1 MDKPQKLFFSDVKV
15 CQGCG
20 RMLPNDSEEEY
31 CGVCKEQNL
40 FKEVRE
46 FIRDNDVTERD
57 VCREFG
63 LSKWKVREWIKNG
76 RIEYVEDNG
85 HQFAHPVLTPD
96 EEHKAKMQG
105 FALANKQ
112 EDSRWHTDIEKK

>member
-1 MDKPQKLFFSDVKV
+1 MDRPRTLFFGANKV
-15 CQGCG
+15 CPGCG
-20 RMLPNDSEEEY
+20 KMLPDNYEEEY
-31 CGVCKEQNL
+31 CAPCAEQNL

-46 FIRDNDVTERD
+46 YIRENDVTERD

-96 EEHKAKMQG
+96 EEYKSKVKG
-105 FALANKQ
+105 FIAANRD
-112 EDSRWHTDIEKK
+112 EDSKWRTDIP